1 MDALF
6 MDFITVPWVR
16 HLLVGAYALTL
27 AAVVLVVISE
37 NRNPVKSLAWLLVLL
52 FVPGG
57 IIIYFIFG
65 RDFKNT
71 RMISRHNR
79 RRLRRKESGRKVKID
94 KFGFSK
100 ESEQQ
105 IDLGRRL
112 GGAMLYPNNSAQ
124 IFTSGQKKFDSL
136 LRDIAAA
143 EKYINIQYYIFAD
156 DNIGRRVRQALM
168 DKARQGVAV
177 RVMYDSVG
185 STWTSRRFFR
195 KLRQAGA
202 QVHPFQRVIL
212 PLIATRINWRNHR
225 KLCIIDGKIGYIGG
239 MNVADRY
246 IDPGKGRLWR
256 DTHLRI
262 EGPAVRSL
270 QYSFAVDWT
279 FNGQPLIED
288 DFPDEQF
295 DNRNPQGLGMQL
307 LTSGPTLQ
315 WANLAMLFIKAIGNA
330 KRRVFLQTPYFL
342 PTDALLKT
350 LQTAALSG
358 VDVRVMVPKSSD
370 SRMLDFASASYF
382 AECMQSGV
390 KFYLY
395 TPGMMH
401 SKTLLVDDEFVSI
414 GSTNFDFR
422 SFECNY
428 ESNLQIYSK
437 EFNAQMADI
446 FLTDLKECERLD
458 HDKWRR
464 RPRSRRAVESV
475 VRLLSPIL

>member
-16 HLLVGAYALTL
+16 QLLFGIYALTL
-27 AAVVLVVISE
+27 IAVVFVVIFE

-52 FVPGG
+52 LMPGG

-94 KFGFSK
+94 KLGFSK

-112 GGAMLYPNNSAQ
+112 GGAIFYPNNHAQ
-124 IFTSGQKKFDSL
+124 IFTSGQEKFEAL
-136 LRDIAAA
+136 LKDIAAA
-143 EKYINIQYYIFAD
+143 ESYINIQYYIFAD
-156 DNIGRRVRQALM
+156 DKIGRRVRQALM
-168 DKARQGVAV
+168 DKARQGVTV

-185 STWTSRRFFR
+185 SAWTSRRFFEELR
-195 KLRQAGA
+195 KAGA
-202 QVHPFQRVIL
+202 IVHPFQRVIL
-212 PLIATRINWRNHR
+212 PLFATRINWRNHR
-225 KLCIIDGKIGYIGG
+225 KLCVIDGKIGYIGG

-256 DTHLRI
+256 DTHLRV
-262 EGPAVRSL
+262 EGPVVRSL

-288 DFPDEQF
+288 EFPAEQGKAN
-295 DNRNPQGLGMQL
+295 DTEGLGMQL

-315 WANLAMLFIKAIGNA
+315 WANVAMLFIKAIGNA

-382 AECMQSGV
+382 AECMQSGI
-390 KFYLY
+390 KFYFY
-395 TPGMMH
+395 KPGMMH
-401 SKTLLVDDEFVSI
+401 SKMLLVDDEFVSL

-428 ESNLQIYSK
+428 ESNIQIYSK
-437 EFNAQMADI
+437 TFNEQMAGVFMD
-446 FLTDLKECERLD
+446 DLKDCDRVD
-458 HDKWRR
+458 QDKWRH
-464 RPRSRRAVESV
+464 RSKANRIIESL

>member
-16 HLLVGAYALTL
+16 QLLFAVYALTL
-27 AAVVLVVISE
+27 VAVVFVVISE

-52 FVPGG
+52 LMPGG

-112 GGAMLYPNNSAQ
+112 GGAMFYPNNRAE
-124 IFTSGQKKFDSL
+124 IYTSGRDKFDTL
-136 LRDIAAA
+136 LRDIETA
-143 EKYINIQYYIFAD
+143 EQYINVQYYIFAD
-156 DNIGRRVRQALM
+156 DKIGRQVRKALIN
-168 DKARQGVAV
+168 KARQGVTV

-185 STWTSRRFFR
+185 STWTSRRFFEELR
-195 KLRQAGA
+195 KAGA

-212 PLIATRINWRNHR
+212 PLLATRINWRNHR

-262 EGPAVRSL
+262 EGPA
-270 QYSFAVDWT
+270 
-279 FNGQPLIED
+279 
-288 DFPDEQF
+288 
-295 DNRNPQGLGMQL
+295 
-307 LTSGPTLQ
+307 
-315 WANLAMLFIKAIGNA
+315 
-330 KRRVFLQTPYFL
+330 
-342 PTDALLKT
+342 
-350 LQTAALSG
+350 
-358 VDVRVMVPKSSD
+358 
-370 SRMLDFASASYF
+370 
-382 AECMQSGV
+382 
-390 KFYLY
+390 
-395 TPGMMH
+395 
-401 SKTLLVDDEFVSI
+401 
-414 GSTNFDFR
+414 
-422 SFECNY
+422 
-428 ESNLQIYSK
+428 
-437 EFNAQMADI
+437 
-446 FLTDLKECERLD
+446 
-458 HDKWRR
+458 
-464 RPRSRRAVESV
+464 
-475 VRLLSPIL
+475 